1 MSRSEP
7 PPEIPAAIAAGGQD
21 RGRRD
26 ILRDLIIGKKAE
38 VKGIVKT
45 RSAVVLGSVEGD
57 SAVQT
62 KATANVIGNI
72 SAGTLSIEESA
83 IFSDRSNVKQTSQ
96 QAEKTHGCRNAA

>member
-1 MSRSEP
+1 MMNSLFANVEIRA

-26 ILRDLIIGKKAE
+26 ILRDLIIGEKAE

-45 RSAVVLGSVEGD
+45 RSAVVLGRVEGD

-62 KATANVIGNI
+62 
-72 SAGTLSIEESA
+72 ESHRER
-83 IFSDRSNVKQTSQ
+83 DRQHQRRDTFDRRECDLQ
-96 QAEKTHGCRNAA
+96 